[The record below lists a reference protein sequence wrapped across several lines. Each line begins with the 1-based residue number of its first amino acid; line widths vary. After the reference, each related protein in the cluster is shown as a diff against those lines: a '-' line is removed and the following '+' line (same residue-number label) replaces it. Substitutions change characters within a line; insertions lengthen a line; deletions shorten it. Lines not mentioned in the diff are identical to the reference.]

1 MKDFSTRPI
10 YGWLFLLLL
19 FILYYLI
26 QRNVPYLIDDYLLQL
41 AKATDANGNVFF
53 ADALISSVGDL
64 WKAIVGHRAVYNG
77 RLSDSFAMSFLYFFK
92 DSGFAVIN
100 TVALILMV
108 LICSQLCFKKITLVS
123 VAVTT
128 VALFLLLPNIPYS
141 FFWLCGACNYLWG
154 GLFLCLF
161 LLAFNKIKSR
171 EPHRYVQYAVVLLAL
186 ITAAMHEALGLTL
199 LGMLL
204 TDAVIRTFT
213 KRTPFSTTE
222 WFIVGAVILG
232 VSFPL
237 SASVLYDRAASGDGG
252 DIKKLQWIA
261 YTVAFSVPVMTIFLM
276 TLLKLKK
283 NAIFNHLTYFI
294 IANLGLLL
302 LVLLFAGGSG
312 AWGGNRFYLSL
323 GVILLFLQTFSSFIE
338 KHGRL
343 FCCISIAGFLAWWY
357 PTFSFYSKAADIH
370 EQVENTAITSST
382 VVIDTSDNPE
392 ISEHDALFHSLPY
405 HLTECSHMWRCLKG
419 EPFFVIFKAFKTNAE
434 VYEKCQATS
443 RIKCTVVHDKDISYI
458 RLPKN
463 ICFYHRR
470 LIEAQNCTTGQ
481 IGALIPY
488 APLGAST
495 KLTSTLYFK
504 FVKKYGFTYR
514 MCCDYDGEFY
524 YILIKELPAG
534 SYSLKV
540 NVYDVNE
547 PQRIYTL
554 DIGFSKD

>member
-1 MKDFSTRPI
+1 M
-10 YGWLFLLLL
+10 LL

-41 AKATDANGNVFF
+41 AKATDANGQPFF
-53 ADALISSVGDL
+53 ADSLISSFDDL
-64 WKAIVGHRAVYNG
+64 KNAAILHRDTNHG
-77 RLSDSFAMSFLYFFK
+77 RLSDVITMSNLYFFK
-92 DSGFAVIN
+92 LAGS
-100 TVALILMV
+100 ALINSIVAILFV
-108 LICSQLCFKKITLVS
+108 LVCAYFVFGKINILSVS
-123 VAVTT
+123 VSFSASL
-128 VALFLLLPNIPYS
+128 LFLPNIPYS
-141 FFWLCGACNYLWG
+141 FFWISGACNYLWG
-154 GLFLCLF
+154 GFFFCLF
-161 LLAFNKIKSR
+161 LVIYNRYLVRESCAFTKIAT
-171 EPHRYVQYAVVLLAL
+171 VALAVVSASF
-186 ITAAMHEALGLTL
+186 HEALGLSLLCMLLFSSAIRVLKDKRKLTFTDFVIIIGAL
-199 LGMLL
+199 LGVLL
-204 TDAVIRTFT
+204 
-213 KRTPFSTTE
+213 
-222 WFIVGAVILG
+222 
-232 VSFPL
+232 PL
-237 SASVLYDRAASGDGG
+237 TASGPYNRAQSGAIIADA
-252 DIKKLQWIA
+252 KKLQLIA
-261 YTVAFSVPVMTIFLM
+261 YTLVFSIPTFVILLVTI
-276 TLLKLKK
+276 LKLKK
-283 NAIFNHLTYFI
+283 ELFYNYLTYFI
-294 IANLGLLL
+294 FASLGF
-302 LVLLFAGGSG
+302 VLLILMFAGGSG

-488 APLGAST
+488 APLGPST